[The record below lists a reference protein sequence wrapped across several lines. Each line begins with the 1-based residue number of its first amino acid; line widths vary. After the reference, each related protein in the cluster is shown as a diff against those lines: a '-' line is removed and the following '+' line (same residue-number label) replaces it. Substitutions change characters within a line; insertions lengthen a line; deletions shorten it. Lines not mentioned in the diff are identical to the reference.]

1 MKITANS
8 LNLILSLVLLTVVFA
23 CQESTDK
30 SKESEAALEIDGLLH
45 NTFVHGYVSL
55 GSSFEAAEKALK
67 MAKIAGNDTM
77 IVKSW
82 FALGSN
88 LRLQGKNNDALTLFQ
103 DALKI
108 SKKIGYKTGE
118 CQSLIETGTIFYI
131 WGEYEKSD
139 DFFKDAL
146 IIAQQNQFSD
156 LEATALNYIG
166 KYYHTTG
173 NFEESVLYYKRAI
186 DIYKSRGNML
196 QSASVL
202 LSLGKTYNNDGDL
215 YMALRCY
222 LDAYDACEKTNDY
235 INLADVCNH
244 LGSIYLAIE
253 QPNRSMEYHRK
264 ALAYRVSLNTP
275 EGMANSYNNIGK
287 VFLVKNNP
295 DSARFYFLKALRNC
309 EQISYTKGKVKALTN
324 LGKAYNLQNGYPKAK
339 EYLRNSLLIA
349 QKAGYNAGIAE
360 SSLEL
365 GNTFLGL
372 NQPDSARQSFE
383 LCLRKA
389 KSANLT
395 ELNHDG
401 YWGLYKCYL
410 ANNDYEK
417 SLQYYTLFALA
428 EKKLIQAENNHRLSE
443 LRITF
448 ESERKEKDNEVLRKD
463 NELKKMTILR
473 KDAFLWIFI
482 IALVFTAVFTVMLY
496 TRFES
501 KKRANQGLEK
511 LNNKIVKQNKELEKL
526 NKELENANREKDKI
540 FSIITHELRNPL
552 YWFQNLTEMLSLRY
566 TKMPPEK
573 VQKTLG
579 ALDES
584 AKNAFHLMDNLLHWS
599 RSRLNRITPLIT
611 DHSLEKLIHESSR
624 MYETILKQKN
634 IQLIIDMPLDSYIKA
649 DADLFMC
656 VVRNLVSNAI
666 KYTPE
671 HGIIEITSIQKKQNY
686 IISVIDSGIGIDQK
700 LKRSIFHP
708 DKESS
713 SAGLMNEKGSGFGLK
728 LCKEFVEMNKGKI
741 WVEENTESGT
751 CFCFTVPYV
760 STTAVEYDLIL
771 RNQTNQVFN

>member
-1 MKITANS
+1 MV
-8 LNLILSLVLLTVVFA
+8 LVTVVFA
-23 CQESTDK
+23 CHDSTNK
-30 SKESEAALEIDGLLH
+30 SKETKTALEIDGLLH
-45 NTFVHGYVSL
+45 NTFVPGYVSL
-55 GSSFEAAEKALK
+55 SSSFEAAQKALK
-67 MAKIAGNDTM
+67 MAQIAGNDTM

-82 FALGSN
+82 LALGSN
-88 LRLQGKNNDALTLFQ
+88 LRLQGKNDDALNLFQ
-103 DALKI
+103 DALKL
-108 SKKIGYKTGE
+108 SKKNSYKSGE

-131 WGEYEKSD
+131 RGEYEKSG
-139 DFFKDAL
+139 DFFKEAL
-146 IIAQQNQFSD
+146 TIAQQKQLSD

-166 KYYHTTG
+166 KFYHTTG

-186 DIYKSRGNML
+186 EIYKSRGNML

-202 LSLGKTYNNDGDL
+202 LSLGKTYNNDGNL

-222 LDAYDACEKTNDY
+222 LDAYDACEKTSDY

-244 LGSIYLAIE
+244 LGTIYLALE
-253 QPNRSMEYHRK
+253 QPDRSMEYHRK

-275 EGMANSYNNIGK
+275 EGMANSFNNIGK

-339 EYLRNSLLIA
+339 EYLIQSLGIA
-349 QKAGYNAGIAE
+349 LKAGYDAGIAE

-365 GNTFLGL
+365 GNTFLGM

-383 LCLRKA
+383 LCLKKA

-401 YWGLYKCYL
+401 NWGLYKCYL
-410 ANNDYEK
+410 ANEDYEK
-417 SLQYYTLFALA
+417 SLQFYTLFAQA

-473 KDAFLWIFI
+473 KDAFIWIFI
-482 IALVFTAVFTVMLY
+482 IALVFIAVFTIMLY

-511 LNNKIVKQNKELEKL
+511 LNNKIVNQNKELEKL

-599 RSRLNRITPLIT
+599 RSRLNRITPVIT

-634 IQLIIDMPLDSYIKA
+634 IQLIIDLPIDSFIKA

-671 HGIIEITSIQKKQNY
+671 HGIIEITSALKKQNY
-686 IISVIDSGIGIDQK
+686 IISVTDSGIGIDQK
-700 LKRSIFHP
+700 QKKSIFNT

-741 WVEENTESGT
+741 WVEDNTNGGT
-751 CFCFTVPYV
+751 CFCFTVPFV
-760 STTAVEYDLIL
+760 SVTAVEYDQIL
-771 RNQTNQVFN
+771 RDQTNRVFN